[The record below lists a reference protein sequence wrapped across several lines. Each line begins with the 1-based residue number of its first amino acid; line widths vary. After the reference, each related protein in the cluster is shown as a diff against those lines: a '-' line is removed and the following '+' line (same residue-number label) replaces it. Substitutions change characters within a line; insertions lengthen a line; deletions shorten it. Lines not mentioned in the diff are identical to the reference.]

1 MSYTDSLRKNLI
13 HELTT
18 CQHLYPKFSAESAEW
33 KPAENMRTTVQLM
46 QYLTYIGKA
55 MVRQYIT
62 TPADPDAARN
72 AYRADAKW
80 STENVT
86 FENFSDMIE
95 LEKKE
100 IIDMLASLS
109 DADLQKES
117 YHPFSGDV
125 FSVYEGL
132 FTTVRYLCAYRHQL
146 FLYAKMCGA
155 EIGTVNNWYGKDP
168 APKVA

>member
-1 MSYTDSLRKNLI
+1 MNFTDSLRKNFH

-18 CQHLYPKFSAESAEW
+18 CQHLYAKFSAESAEW
-33 KPAENMRTTVQLM
+33 KPQDNMRNTVQLM

-55 MVRQYIT
+55 MVRQYVT
-62 TPADPDAARN
+62 TPADPEAARN

-80 STENVT
+80 ATENVT

-100 IIDMLASLS
+100 ISDMLAGIS
-109 DADLQKES
+109 DADLERET

-125 FSVYEGL
+125 FSLYEGL
-132 FTTVRYLCAYRHQL
+132 FTTIRYVCAYRHQL
-146 FLYAKMCGA
+146 FLYAKMNGA
-155 EIGTVNNWYGKDP
+155 EINTLNNWYGKDP
-168 APKVA
+168 APKAA